1 MVLSVL
7 PGRREQGELHPV
19 RRANAGIPVA
29 PPRPDRLVLEGCP
42 GSDELLRSGIGIV
55 DMEGEADDA
64 RHPATDLDPIER
76 LGLLLVEQLE
86 RRATRVED
94 QPAPVWPVPPLH
106 LGEMQRVSVERDRS
120 IEVVDGQCDPDLMYV
135 HELDLTNRSGVR
147 ETLAMTTDRFAATV
161 SWGDFAAV
169 EPDLSAAGAGH
180 LDRSNGAA
188 LLATVR
194 GDAAPRL
201 HPVTVGIVG
210 DGLFVF
216 LLDSAKRRDL
226 VEDGRF
232 ALHAH
237 QDQAAPDEFS
247 VRGRA
252 RLVPAGG
259 LRERVAAGWFFEV
272 DETYWLFELRVQS
285 AILGERGANEWPPR
299 YRRWSAATSG

>member
-1 MVLSVL
+1 MPSGARTRAFRSPHQVWTVSCSSVA
-7 PGRREQGELHPV
+7 PAATSSSAAASGSSTW
-19 RRANAGIPVA
+19 RANP
-29 PPRPDRLVLEGCP
+29 
-42 GSDELLRSGIGIV
+42 
-55 DMEGEADDA
+55 DDA
-64 RHPATDLDPIER
+64 GHPAADLDPIER
-76 LGLLLVEQLE
+76 LGLLRIEQLE
-86 RRATRVED
+86 RGATGVED
-94 QPAPVWPVPPLH
+94 QPAAVRPVPCLD
-106 LGEMQRVSVERDRS
+106 LAEVERVAIERDRTV
-120 IEVVDGQCDPDLMYV
+120 EVVDGERDPDLLNV
-135 HELDLTNRSGVR
+135 HELDLTNPTRFR
-147 ETLAMTTDRFAATV
+147 ETDAMTTDLFTATV

-169 EPDLSAAGAGH
+169 EPDLAAAGARH
-180 LDRSNGAA
+180 LDRSKGAA

-226 VEDGRF
+226 AEDGRF

-252 RLVPAGG
+252 RLVPPGE

-272 DETYWLFELRVQS
+272 DDTYWLFELRIQS
-285 AILGERGANEWPPR
+285 AILGERGADEWPPR
-299 YRRWSAATSG
+299 YRRWQAGRGVSGS